1 MTDKTKKADEGSRL
15 RWQPTLLLAL
25 FLGPLLAAVALY
37 YSGNWRPLGGTNH
50 GILVQPP
57 VSLPQLS
64 TANGSEDGYAG
75 DLRGRWTLLYI
86 DSGDCDERCVEALF
100 RSHQAR
106 EVLGRNR
113 IRVER
118 LYIYRGQPPAASSL
132 AEDEALRVL
141 PASDP
146 EAMAVIGAIPVEVA
160 ATNELMLVDP
170 LGNLMMRFSLEQ
182 EPKGMV
188 EDLKKLLKLSRI
200 G

>member
-1 MTDKTKKADEGSRL
+1 MTDNTDKKWHL
-15 RWQPTLLLAL
+15 RWQPALLLAL
-25 FLGPLLAAVALY
+25 FLGPLLVAVALY
-37 YSGNWRPLGGTNH
+37 YSGNWRPIGGTNH
-50 GILVQPP
+50 GVLVQPP
-57 VSLPQLS
+57 VTLPQLS
-64 TANGSEDGYAG
+64 PVAGPDEGYAG
-75 DLRGRWTLLYI
+75 DLRGRWTLLYV
-86 DSGDCDERCVEALF
+86 DTGSCSQRCAEALF

-118 LYIYRGQPPAASSL
+118 LYIYRGQAPAEADL
-132 AEDEALRVL
+132 ARDEALRVL

-146 EAMAVIGAIPVEVA
+146 EAIRVIDAIPADVA
-160 ATNELMLVDP
+160 ATDELLLVDP
-170 LGNLMMRFSLEQ
+170 LGNLMMRFPLDQ

>member
-1 MTDKTKKADEGSRL
+1 MTDNTDKRWYR
-15 RWQPTLLLAL
+15 RWQPALLLAL

-37 YSGNWRPLGGTNH
+37 YSGNWRPIGGTNH
-50 GILVQPP
+50 GVLVQPP
-57 VSLPQLS
+57 VTLPQLNP
-64 TANGSEDGYAG
+64 AAGSDDSYAG
-75 DLRGRWTLLYI
+75 DLRGRWTLLYV
-86 DSGDCDERCVEALF
+86 DTGDCGQRCVEALF

-118 LYIYRGQPPAASSL
+118 LYIYRGQAPAEADL
-132 AEDEALRVL
+132 AKDESLRVL

-146 EAMAVIGAIPVEVA
+146 EALRVIEAIPAELA
-160 ATNELMLVDP
+160 ATDELLLVDP
-170 LGNLMMRFSLEQ
+170 LGNLMMRFPLDQ

>member
-1 MTDKTKKADEGSRL
+1 MTDNTDNKWHL
-15 RWQPTLLLAL
+15 RWQPALLLAL

-37 YSGNWRPLGGTNH
+37 YSGNWRPMGGTNH
-50 GILVQPP
+50 GVLVQPP
-57 VSLPQLS
+57 VALPQLS
-64 TANGSEDGYAG
+64 PMAGTDDGYAG
-75 DLRGRWTLLYI
+75 DLRGRWTLLYV
-86 DSGDCDERCVEALF
+86 DTGSCSQRCTEALF

-118 LYIYRGQPPAASSL
+118 LYIHRGQAPAEADL
-132 AEDEALRVL
+132 ARDEALRVL

-146 EAMAVIGAIPVEVA
+146 EAIRVIEAIPPDVA
-160 ATNELMLVDP
+160 ATDELLLVDP
-170 LGNLMMRFSLEQ
+170 LGNLMMRFPLDQ